1 MLMWE
6 NDGKPLDY
14 RFLDK
19 RRMESYAHPKCRRDL
34 KSCFGVSREDVE
46 MWLMYVTHS
55 CLCRKFRI
63 AQNCRICMHPNYVPW
78 LFPWLKQ
85 TILGDDVIRWFLSA
99 WCGCR
104 YIYILL
110 MYVYIYTYMH
120 ISSSYVSLYVQVYIY
135 TVRMLLP
142 QLALDSGGILD
153 RRSSVGWACRGFGAI
168 LSAYLGGYAMVV
180 AARTVRARI

>member
-1 MLMWE
+1 MVNHWITA
-6 NDGKPLDY
+6 
-14 RFLDK
+14 FWT

-46 MWLMYVTHS
+46 LWLMYVTPS

-63 AQNCRICMHPNYVPW
+63 VQNCRICMHPNYVPW

-104 YIYILL
+104 YICIYKYIILICI
-110 MYVYIYTYMH
+110 YVYIHRHAYIIIIYIIICTG
-120 ISSSYVSLYVQVYIY
+120 IYIY
-135 TVRMLLP
+135 IHVHILLY
-142 QLALDSGGILD
+142 
-153 RRSSVGWACRGFGAI
+153 ACYYP
-168 LSAYLGGYAMVV
+168 S
-180 AARTVRARI
+180 

>member
-1 MLMWE
+1 MRSVSKHGFPLHRPVVMLMWE

-46 MWLMYVTHS
+46 MWLMYVTPS

-63 AQNCRICMHPNYVPW
+63 VQNCRICMHPNYVPW

-104 YIYILL
+104 YIYI
-110 MYVYIYTYMH
+110 YIINVCIYIYTHTCIYHHHIYHYM
-120 ISSSYVSLYVQVYIY
+120 YRYIY
-135 TVRMLLP
+135 IYLFIYIRVHILLY
-142 QLALDSGGILD
+142 
-153 RRSSVGWACRGFGAI
+153 ACYYP
-168 LSAYLGGYAMVV
+168 S
-180 AARTVRARI
+180 